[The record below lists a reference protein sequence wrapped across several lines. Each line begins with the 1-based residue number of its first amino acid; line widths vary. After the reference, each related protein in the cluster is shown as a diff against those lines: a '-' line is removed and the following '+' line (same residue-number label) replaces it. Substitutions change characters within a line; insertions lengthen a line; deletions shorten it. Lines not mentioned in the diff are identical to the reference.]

1 MADRKWY
8 IANAGRQDGP
18 YSDEQLRALI
28 AGGRVDADTRVWST
42 GMENWTKAGA
52 IPGLI
57 GSGQRP
63 PPIPSSAAAPP
74 PPGAVQ
80 HFATQALATQA
91 FATDVRVWPLLGRII
106 VVALAQ
112 LLIVPAPWAITSFY
126 RWFLEHLHVPEHPR
140 VAFAGKPE
148 DIWYIFMLNALLG
161 YAGVI
166 NSYLPLVSIV
176 LAPLF
181 LFIITRWFVRN
192 LIWDGQAAPLRF
204 TGTYWPLLGWYL
216 LVIVSVFSIIGWAW
230 VCTAW
235 TRWICRRVEGGAHAL
250 QFTAS
255 GWGLLWRSVLFTLAC
270 IFIVPIPWTFHWY
283 TRWMVAQFAIGSASQ
298 QALPA

>member
-8 IANAGRQDGP
+8 IANNGRQDGP

-28 AGGRVDADTRVWST
+28 ASGKVDAETLVWST

-63 PPIPSSAAAPP
+63 PPIPSAAAAL

-80 HFATQALATQA
+80 H
-91 FATDVRVWPLLGRII
+91 FATDVRVWPLLGRAI
-106 VVALAQ
+106 VMALGQ
-112 LLIVPAPWAITSFY
+112 LLIVPAPWAVTSFY
-126 RWFLEHLHVPEHPR
+126 RWFVGHLHVPGHQR
-140 VAFAGKPE
+140 VAFAGKPG
-148 DIWYIFMLNALLG
+148 DIWYIFILNALLG

-166 NSYLPLVSIV
+166 NSYLPLITII
-176 LAPLF
+176 LTPLF

-192 LIWDGQAAPLRF
+192 LVWDGQAGPLRF
-204 TGTYWPLLGWYL
+204 TATYWPMLGWYL
-216 LVIVSVFSIIGWAW
+216 LMIVSVFSIIGWAW

-235 TRWICRRVEGGAHAL
+235 TRWMCRRIEGGAHAL
-250 QFTAS
+250 VFTAS
-255 GWGLLWRSVLFTLAC
+255 GWGLLWRAVLFALSC

-283 TRWMVAQFAIGSASQ
+283 IRWMVSQFALGKSE
-298 QALPA
+298 QALAA

>member
-1 MADRKWY
+1 MADRQWY
-8 IANAGRQDGP
+8 IANGGRQEGP

-28 AGGRVDADTRVWST
+28 ASGKVGADTLVWST
-42 GMENWTKAGA
+42 GMENWTKAAA

-63 PPIPSSAAAPP
+63 PPIPASAAAPP
-74 PPGAVQ
+74 LPGATAPPGVTQ
-80 HFATQALATQA
+80 HFSTQA

-126 RWFLEHLHVPEHPR
+126 RWFLEHLHVPGHQR
-140 VAFAGKPE
+140 VAFAGKAE
-148 DIWYIFMLNALLG
+148 DIWYIFMLNALMG

-166 NSYLPLVSIV
+166 NSYLPLVSIF

-181 LFIITRWFVRN
+181 LCIITRWFVRN

-235 TRWICRRVEGGAHAL
+235 TRWICRRVEGGGHSL

-255 GWGLLWRSVLFTLAC
+255 GWGLLWRSVLFTVAC
-270 IFIVPIPWTFHWY
+270 IFIVPIPWTFRWY
-283 TRWMVAQFAIGSASQ
+283 TRWMVSQFALGGQQ
-298 QALPA
+298 QALPV